1 MQIDT
6 CILQVTILDMFFYS
20 VVYSAALRYRR
31 IINNDDTLQLRLKEL
46 NVIFEKSGYPTEMVN
61 TILHKVGNTNR
72 VLQYRT
78 KNDEKAFVTP
88 WLAVYGPGF
97 DEVKEKCS
105 EMNSILIKSEV
116 WKEEVDDGKKDIIKV
131 VAKRGPNLADML
143 FKRKRLALG
152 SGSVGGKVCTLS
164 CPSNQC
170 LCCKIVSEKE
180 TVNIN
185 GRVTKSAGG
194 TCSSNNV
201 VYLMQCKI
209 CGDGYVGKTVETLRE
224 RMKGHRK
231 AFYATLRNIHKI
243 NKIEADDDNIVGL
256 HLVQKHHKTKRED
269 FSESYEVTIL
279 SKDITPCRIRI
290 VEQSFIDQ
298 LHTIAPFGM
307 NQNNSLASF

>member
-1 MQIDT
+1 
-6 CILQVTILDMFFYS
+6 
-20 VVYSAALRYRR
+20 
-31 IINNDDTLQLRLKEL
+31 
-46 NVIFEKSGYPTEMVN
+46 
-61 TILHKVGNTNR
+61 
-72 VLQYRT
+72 
-78 KNDEKAFVTP
+78 
-88 WLAVYGPGF
+88 
-97 DEVKEKCS
+97 
-105 EMNSILIKSEV
+105 
-116 WKEEVDDGKKDIIKV
+116 
-131 VAKRGPNLADML
+131 
-143 FKRKRLALG
+143 
-152 SGSVGGKVCTLS
+152 
-164 CPSNQC
+164 
-170 LCCKIVSEKE
+170 
-180 TVNIN
+180 
-185 GRVTKSAGG
+185 
-194 TCSSNNV
+194 
-201 VYLMQCKI
+201 MQCKI